1 MIRGPP
7 TEVSRYLCLQRNGRM
22 AMEAMQDKHVGSRS
36 FGTEHQSPF
45 RGFGFLR
52 IGQQEKCT

>member
-1 MIRGPP
+1 
-7 TEVSRYLCLQRNGRM
+7 
-22 AMEAMQDKHVGSRS
+22 MEAMQDKHVGSRS